1 MWMNVPLTLTTV
13 NTTVSTTMDLTH
25 ATVCLDTDSTVMDD
39 GVMVSLYTNER
50 AVIYFLIV
58 IAHSVLN
65 LQSTQTSMSA
75 LLELTTVT
83 ASVPIPL
90 AATPVDVHL
99 AIDSKV
105 MELLVEVSTQSH
117 A

>member
-1 MWMNVPLTLTTV
+1 
-13 NTTVSTTMDLTH
+13 
-25 ATVCLDTDSTVMDD
+25 
-39 GVMVSLYTNER
+39 
-50 AVIYFLIV
+50 
-58 IAHSVLN
+58 
-65 LQSTQTSMSA
+65 MSA

-105 MELLVEVSTQSH
+105 MELLVKVSTQSH